1 MDVNIY
7 MGCIRILLCIVF
19 WLKQITDRGAAGE
32 HVDPGP
38 EETYARFQAI
48 ARGPTCGCQWRTI

>member
-1 MDVNIY
+1 MSFKSN
-7 MGCIRILLCIVF
+7 
-19 WLKQITDRGAAGE
+19 RGAAGE

-38 EETYARFQAI
+38 EEAYAGFQAI